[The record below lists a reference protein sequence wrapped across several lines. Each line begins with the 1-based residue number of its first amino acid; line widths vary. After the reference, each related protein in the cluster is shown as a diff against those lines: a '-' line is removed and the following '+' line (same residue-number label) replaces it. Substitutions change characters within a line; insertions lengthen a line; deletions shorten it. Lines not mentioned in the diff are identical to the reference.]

1 MDSDEEMECEDA
13 DSMDELEEQDAE
25 EEEEEAGGGAPPG
38 AISIKDCLFCSHH
51 SSSLMKNVAHMT
63 KVHSFF
69 IPDIEY
75 LSDLK
80 GLIEYL
86 GKYNSF
92 PFNEEIAHNWGA
104 GLKETSVL
112 CFSSIFDLIANTCLF
127 CENQKF
133 GACLFFVFF

>member
-1 MDSDEEMECEDA
+1 MDSDEELECEEA
-13 DSMDELEEQDAE
+13 EAMDEAEEQA
-25 EEEEEAGGGAPPG
+25 AGGGPLVG
-38 AISIKDCLFCSHH
+38 AIPVTDCLFCPHH

-80 GLIEYL
+80 GLIKYL

-92 PFNEEIAHNWGA
+92 PFNEGIPHYWG
-104 GLKETSVL
+104 TSFKGTIVF
-112 CFSSIFDLIANTCLF
+112 CFSSVFDLIMCLF
-127 CENQKF
+127 CKDQKLD
-133 GACLFFVFF
+133 ACFLNCGDKL